1 MKKILFAAMIM
12 LVMSIHSFADQAML
26 IKKADAE
33 KASHFLEKGTKI
45 REFCAPCGDKA
56 WTEITADVIEIRN
69 NPSDSE
75 ILINDKSIDLAY
87 IYIEKDGKWRNLAM
101 LTGISVSG
109 VSEVLPQNISAKK
122 AESKPEKPPEKS
134 SEKVHRID
142 KITDDCMEKDGSTAG
157 MSECMNQAYQLWD
170 AELNK
175 IYNQLRTLLKP
186 DAKDALKT
194 SQLEWIKFRDAEFVL
209 SDKIYSELQG
219 TMYIPMR
226 AGDRVE
232 IVRKRTLE
240 LGSYI
245 DLLKNQ

>member
-1 MKKILFAAMIM
+1 
-12 LVMSIHSFADQAML
+12 
-26 IKKADAE
+26 
-33 KASHFLEKGTKI
+33 
-45 REFCAPCGDKA
+45 
-56 WTEITADVIEIRN
+56 
-69 NPSDSE
+69 
-75 ILINDKSIDLAY
+75 
-87 IYIEKDGKWRNLAM
+87 
-101 LTGISVSG
+101 
-109 VSEVLPQNISAKK
+109 
-122 AESKPEKPPEKS
+122 
-134 SEKVHRID
+134 
-142 KITDDCMEKDGSTAG
+142 MEKDSSTAG

-175 IYNQLRTLLKP
+175 VYNQLKALLKP
-186 DAKDALKT
+186 DVQAALRA
-194 SQLEWIKFRDAEFVL
+194 SQLEWIKFRDSEFAL